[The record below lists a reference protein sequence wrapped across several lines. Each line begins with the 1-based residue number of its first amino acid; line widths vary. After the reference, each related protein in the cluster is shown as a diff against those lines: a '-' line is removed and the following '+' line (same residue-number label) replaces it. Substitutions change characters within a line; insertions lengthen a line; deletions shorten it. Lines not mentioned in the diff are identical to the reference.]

1 MSKRQGDDLRFDN
14 FGSVT
19 PTRNALDQM
28 SQTTP
33 NDQGLHDTPAR
44 SDVSFVMLANVILDN
59 RRLIAGFAIVF
70 FLAAVAWALVQPR
83 TYTSTVSFVT
93 ESSSGGSSSLAGI
106 AAQFGVNF
114 PAGQTGQSPE
124 FYRDLLHSRALLGA
138 VAESD
143 FVVSSEEPSRR
154 SLPEWYGIGGS
165 NPERVR
171 NATIK
176 ELNER
181 VSTGVGRET
190 GIVRLGVTGRQA
202 ELAAGL
208 SARMLELLNEFNLE
222 TRQSEAAAERAFI
235 EARQLVVAED
245 LTEAED
251 RLETF
256 MRSNRQ
262 FERSPELSFEHDRL
276 LRDVSLK
283 QQVATTLAQAY
294 EQARIDEVRNTPV
307 ITVIDPPEVPVL
319 PDRRHLIFKS
329 LVAIMLGI
337 TSGML
342 FAFAREYARRDR
354 VRDRDAFDRFDE
366 LRRETADD
374 IRRLRV
380 RIPRRASEGE

>member
-1 MSKRQGDDLRFDN
+1 MSH
-14 FGSVT
+14 
-19 PTRNALDQM
+19 
-28 SQTTP
+28 TTP
-33 NDQGLHDTPAR
+33 IHPDGENAPHR
-44 SDVSFVMLANVILDN
+44 SDISFVTLANVILDS
-59 RRLIAGFAIVF
+59 RRLIVGFAVVF
-70 FLAAVAWALVQPR
+70 FLVAVAWTLARPR

-93 ESSSGGSSSLAGI
+93 QSSSGGSSSLAGI

-114 PAGQTGQSPE
+114 PTGQAGQSPE

-165 NPERVR
+165 SPERVR

-181 VSTGVGRET
+181 VSTSMGRET
-190 GIVRLGVTGRQA
+190 GIVRLGVTERQA
-202 ELAAGL
+202 ELAAGV

-222 TRQSEAAAERAFI
+222 TRQSEAAAEREFI
-235 EARQLVVAED
+235 EARRVVVGED
-245 LTEAED
+245 LAEAED
-251 RLETF
+251 QLESF

-262 FERSPELSFEHDRL
+262 FERSPDLSFEHDRL
-276 LRDVSLK
+276 RRDVTLK

-307 ITVIDPPEVPVL
+307 ITVIDAPEVPVL

-329 LVAIMLGI
+329 LVAIILGV

-366 LRRETADD
+366 LRRETAED
-374 IRRLRV
+374 IRRFRV
-380 RIPRRASEGE
+380 RIPRRRASAGE